1 MKKPNNWEKTQAYG
15 EFEPLELG
23 GHICKIM
30 QVEET
35 VSRGGKDMLVISL
48 DIAEGPQK
56 DYYAEQYRK
65 NFKPDKKWGCVVY
78 QLIEDADG
86 NANRGFKTFV
96 EAVGKSNPKF
106 EESRI
111 WDTDDINPFF
121 KGLLVGGVF
130 GREQYKNQ
138 DGNLKWSIKC
148 MQFRSVE
155 DIKKGVEIPED
166 RYLKEE
172 QKSGAFNINEFEEF
186 NEDELP
192 F

>member
-1 MKKPNNWEKTQAYG
+1 MKKPNNWENTQAYG

-35 VSRGGKDMLVISL
+35 VSRNGKDMLVISL

>member
-1 MKKPNNWEKTQAYG
+1 MKKPNNWENTQAYG

-35 VSRGGKDMLVISL
+35 VSRNGKDMLVISL

-138 DGNLKWSIKC
+138 DGNLKWSTKC

-155 DIKKGVEIPED
+155 DIKNGVEIPED
-166 RYLKEE
+166 RYLKED

-186 NEDELP
+186 NEDDLP